1 MAVDDKQLLAY
12 LKKVTIELRD
22 ARARLDEVEGA
33 GREPIAIVGAGCR
46 YPGGVRSPEQLW
58 ELVADGRDAI
68 SKFPADRGWD
78 LERCYD
84 PDPET
89 PGTSY
94 TDQGGFLYD
103 ALDFDAGF
111 FGIGPREALMMDPQQ
126 RQLLEVS
133 WEAIEHAGI
142 DPSSLRDSQTGVF
155 AGIATLDHPL
165 RAVNVDLPDDMA
177 AYLTMGNDMSV
188 FSGRLAYAMG
198 LGGPAMTVETACSS
212 SLVALHLACNSLR
225 AGECSMALAGGV
237 TVFSTPMV
245 FIFLS
250 RQGGIAPDGRCKS
263 FAASADG
270 TGFSEGVGMILLE
283 RLSDARRLGHQVL
296 AVIRGSAVNQDG
308 TSNGLTAPNGRAQ
321 ERVIR
326 SALSAAG
333 LTAGQVDAI
342 EAHGTG
348 TTLGDPIEAEALLA
362 TYGQASRDGGPLQI
376 GSVKS
381 NIGHTMASAGV
392 AGVIKMAMALRAE
405 LLPRTLHVDEP
416 TPNVDWTLGNASLLT
431 EPLAWP
437 RRAEPRRAG
446 VSSFGMSGT
455 NVHMIL
461 EEAPAADIEI
471 SDPAA
476 AGAAGAETRLGL
488 GLVSAD
494 AVPWV
499 LSGKGAG
506 ALRGQAARL
515 RESLLALPE
524 QRVLDV
530 GLSLTDTRAAFE
542 RRAVV
547 VGATREELMDG
558 LQGLACGEPASGL
571 VEGAA
576 DGYGGRAVFV
586 FPGHG
591 SQWGAMA
598 TELLARSPVFAAH
611 IEACERALAPHI
623 GWSLMDVLGE
633 APHAPSLERID
644 VVQPVL
650 FAMMVSLAGLW
661 KACGVRPDA
670 VVGHSQGEIA
680 AAHVAG
686 GLSLEDAARLAAR
699 RSQVLA
705 SLTGKGR
712 MASIGLGAQQ
722 VAERLERW
730 DGALVVAAANGAC
743 STVVS
748 GEQDALAELLAELK
762 AQDVRVREVAG
773 ALGAGH
779 SPQMEPL
786 REQLVEACS
795 PIAPRSSEIAFY
807 STVTAQRV
815 DTAGLDPAYW
825 YRNAREPVQFE
836 GTVRRLLQEGYRT
849 YVEMSPHPILAGPVN
864 ETIDEVEAKPG
875 EARVTGSLRRG
886 DGGPRRFLTSLGEAW
901 ARGVS
906 VDWEAVFAG
915 NGAAK
920 VALPTYAFQRR
931 RHWFVP
937 GEQSKQ
943 RIGAPNVSAV
953 EWGDLSS
960 GEQAESSLL
969 RALSEGAEQ
978 ERAEIIT
985 RSVCEQVSAVLGDAA
1000 PDAIDPD
1007 TSLLELGLDS
1017 TAAIELRSRLSAMTR
1032 VRIPTRVILERPTP
1046 SGLAAYID
1054 PRLTGEPRHGRDVR
1068 DDADSG
1074 QDEPA
1079 GQDEPSGQNEPSRQ
1093 DEPSPALDGP
1103 SWTLVSMLREARDRG
1118 LTGRFVDLLATAS
1131 EFRPT
1136 FDAACAQDV
1145 APELVTLSDG
1155 PAPVELICLPT
1166 ILALSGPH
1174 QYVRFA
1180 KASQGERRIG
1190 AFALPGFAPG
1200 ERLPGSLDALLE
1212 SLMLVLQA
1220 RGGEAQPVLVGFSSG
1235 GWLAHALAHRLEQS
1249 GQSIAGLVLLDTYPP
1264 ADIEPQGVFEGVLD
1278 NDVHGFLTDD
1288 RLAAMGAYLRL
1299 LADWCPLE
1307 VAAPTLLVGAAEPLT
1322 RRRGSGER
1330 RLPDGFGT
1338 VVEVPGTHFA
1348 VLEDQAEVTAAV
1360 VEEWLSTTFGEPVAP
1375 LSAGAG
1381 ASLAS
1386 SSTAARNARQTQL
1399 DQRESN
1405 SGG

>member
-1 MAVDDKQLLAY
+1 MAVDDKQLLEY

-22 ARARLDEVEGA
+22 TRARLGEVEGA

-58 ELVADGRDAI
+58 ELVLDGRDAI
-68 SKFPADRGWD
+68 SKFPADREWD

-84 PDPET
+84 PDPEM

-142 DPSSLRDSQTGVF
+142 DPSSLRGSKTGVF
-155 AGIATLDHPL
+155 AGIATLDYPL
-165 RAVNVDLPDDMA
+165 RAVNVDLPDDMRL
-177 AYLTMGNDMSV
+177 YLTMGNDMSV
-188 FSGRLAYAMG
+188 LSGRLAYTMG

-237 TVFSTPMV
+237 TVFSTPSV

-270 TGFSEGVGMILLE
+270 TGFSEGAGVVLLE

-321 ERVIR
+321 EQVIR
-326 SALSAAG
+326 SAWSAAG
-333 LTAGQVDAI
+333 LTADQVDAI

-348 TTLGDPIEAEALLA
+348 TRLGDPIEAEALLA
-362 TYGQASRDGGPLQI
+362 TYGQARRDGQPLRI

-381 NIGHTMASAGV
+381 NIGHTMAAAGV

-405 LLPRTLHVDEP
+405 LLPQTLHVDEP

-446 VSSFGMSGT
+446 ISSFGMSGT
-455 NVHMIL
+455 NAHVII
-461 EEAPAADIEI
+461 EEAPDTDVEM
-471 SDPAA
+471 SGSAA
-476 AGAAGAETRLGL
+476 AGPARDTKLGL

-499 LSGKGAG
+499 LSGKSTG

-515 RESLLALPE
+515 RESQLALPE
-524 QRVLDV
+524 PRAIDV
-530 GLSLTDTRAAFE
+530 GLSLTSTRSAFE
-542 RRAVV
+542 HRAVV
-547 VGATREELMDG
+547 VGATREKLMDG
-558 LQGLACGEPASGL
+558 LQGLACGEPMSEL
-571 VEGAA
+571 VEGVA

-598 TELLARSPVFAAH
+598 AELLACSPVFAAH

-623 GWSLMDVLGE
+623 DWSLMDVLTD

-644 VVQPVL
+644 VAQPVL
-650 FAMMVSLAGLW
+650 FAMMVSLARLW

-680 AAHVAG
+680 AAHIAG

-699 RSQVLA
+699 RSRVLA
-705 SLTGKGR
+705 TLTGKGR

-722 VAERLERW
+722 LAERLERW
-730 DGALVVAAANGAC
+730 GGALVVAAANGAC

-748 GEQDALAELLAELK
+748 GEEDALRELLAELK
-762 AQDVRVREVAG
+762 EQGVRVREIAG
-773 ALGAGH
+773 ARGAGH
-779 SPQMEPL
+779 SQQVAPL
-786 REQLVEACS
+786 REQLIETCS

-807 STVTAQRV
+807 STVTAQRF
-815 DTAGLDPAYW
+815 DTVGLDPAYW

-836 GTVRRLLQEGYRT
+836 GVIRRLLEEGYRT
-849 YVEMSPHPILAGPVN
+849 YLEISPHPILAGSID
-864 ETIDEVEAKPG
+864 ETIDDVEASPG
-875 EARVTGSLRRG
+875 EARVIGSLRRG
-886 DGGPRRFLTSLGEAW
+886 DGGPRRFLTSLGQAW
-901 ARGVS
+901 TYGVG
-906 VDWEAVFAG
+906 VDWADIFVNSDAV
-915 NGAAK
+915 K
-920 VALPTYAFQRR
+920 VALPTYAFQRK

-937 GEQSKQ
+937 PADTTQ
-943 RIGAPNVSAV
+943 RVSVPNGDVM
-953 EWGDLSS
+953 EWEGLYSD
-960 GEQAESSLL
+960 EQAQSSLSQQ
-969 RALSEGAEQ
+969 LSEGTAQ
-978 ERAEIIT
+978 DRAEIIA
-985 RSVCEQVSAVLGDAA
+985 RCVCEQVSAVLGDAA
-1000 PDAIDPD
+1000 PDAIDLD
-1007 TSLLELGLDS
+1007 KSLLELGLDS
-1017 TAAIELRSRLSAMTR
+1017 TAAIELRSRLNAITGLR
-1032 VRIPTRVILERPTP
+1032 LPTRIILERPTP
-1046 SGLAAYID
+1046 HGLAAYID
-1054 PRLTGEPRHGRDVR
+1054 PRLTDASDGRDAR
-1068 DDADSG
+1068 AEADSG
-1074 QDEPA
+1074 EDEHS
-1079 GQDEPSGQNEPSRQ
+1079 GNEPTGQNEV
-1093 DEPSPALDGP
+1093 SPALDGP

-1118 LTGRFVDLLATAS
+1118 LTGKFVDLLTAAS

-1136 FDAACAQDV
+1136 FDAACAQDGV
-1145 APELVTLSDG
+1145 LPELVTLSDG

-1166 ILALSGPH
+1166 ILAMSGPH

-1180 KASQGERRIG
+1180 KACQSERRIG
-1190 AFALPGFAPG
+1190 AFALPGFGLG
-1200 ERLPGSLDALLE
+1200 ERLPGSLEALIE

-1220 RGGEAQPVLVGFSSG
+1220 RERLAPPVLVGFSSG
-1235 GWLAHALAHRLEQS
+1235 GWLAHALTCRLEQS
-1249 GQSIAGLVLLDTYPP
+1249 EQSVAGLVLLDAYPP
-1264 ADIEPQGVFEGVLD
+1264 ADIEPQGVFEGVIE
-1278 NDVHGFLTDD
+1278 NDVYGLVTDD

-1299 LADWCPLE
+1299 FEDWQPGE
-1307 VAAPTLLVGAAEPLT
+1307 VAAPTLQVRAAEPLPG
-1322 RRRGSGER
+1322 RLRSGEGL
-1330 RLPDGFGT
+1330 LPSGPAT
-1338 VVEVPGTHFA
+1338 VVEAPGSHFTM
-1348 VLEDQAEVTAAV
+1348 LEDHAEVTAAV
-1360 VEEWLSTTFGEPVAP
+1360 VEDWLSNTFGEPGG
-1375 LSAGAG
+1375 LSPAHAG
-1381 ASLAS
+1381 ASPRIHGDRADS
-1386 SSTAARNARQTQL
+1386 NATT
-1399 DQRESN
+1399 SPT
-1405 SGG
+1405 